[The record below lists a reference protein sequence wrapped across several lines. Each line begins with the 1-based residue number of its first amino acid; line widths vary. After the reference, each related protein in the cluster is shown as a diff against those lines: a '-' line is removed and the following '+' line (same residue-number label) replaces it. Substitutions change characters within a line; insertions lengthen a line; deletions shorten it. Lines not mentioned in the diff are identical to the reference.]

1 MSRPT
6 KLQKRYK
13 DRSSIALG
21 VAVMLLVLIA
31 ETSVAHR
38 AHPNPASPYVWTAL
52 GLGAA
57 VALVAS
63 FWFRRKAMDD
73 PG

>member
-6 KLQKRYK
+6 KLQKRDK

-21 VAVMLLVLIA
+21 VAVMLL
-31 ETSVAHR
+31 

>member
-6 KLQKRYK
+6 TLQKRYK

-21 VAVMLLVLIA
+21 VAVVLLVLIG

-38 AHPNPASPYVWTAL
+38 VHPNPASPYVWTGL

-57 VALVAS
+57 VALVAA
-63 FWFRRKAMDD
+63 FWFRRKAMTD

>member
-6 KLQKRYK
+6 SLQKRYK

-21 VAVMLLVLIA
+21 VAVVLLVLIG

-38 AHPNPASPYVWTAL
+38 MHPNPASPYVWTAL
-52 GLGAA
+52 GLCAA

-63 FWFRRKAMDD
+63 FWFRRKAMSES
-73 PG
+73 G